1 MLSSQLRPLHTH
13 VFQSIHP
20 ALAFLLS
27 LFSQD
32 AKICLFS
39 CSSWLIY
46 HLLIALTFLHS
57 LWIFLPFP
65 FSYFSPL
72 LPTFPK
78 IPAFFYFS
86 FCTSS
91 VGNCSSSRDFH
102 YNPNI
107 NGSQLYITSPN
118 LSPRTLD
125 LLIWYLP
132 LDGTSYLTCPNLNS
146 TPLKT
151 CFFPFQLVILSSY

>member
-32 AKICLFS
+32 ATICLFS

-57 LWIFLPFP
+57 LWILLPFP

-78 IPAFFYFS
+78 IPAFFYSHFVQALLVIVALHV
-86 FCTSS
+86 TSTTAQILMGLNS
-91 VGNCSSSRDFH
+91 IS
-102 YNPNI
+102 P
-107 NGSQLYITSPN
+107 SPN

-132 LDGTSYLTCPNLNS
+132 LDGTSYLTCPNLNP
-146 TPLKT
+146 TPSKLAS
-151 CFFPFQLVILSSY
+151 FPFS